1 MKRDV
6 NEYDCVACNVHRRKG
21 DIDDARGTMNWVTV
35 MGFVAGTCTT
45 ISFLPQVIKIVKTR
59 RTEDISLGMYVVFC
73 TGVFLWGLYGVIH
86 GDLPIIVANVIT
98 FLLAVTILALKVK
111 HG

>member
-6 NEYDCVACNVHRRKG
+6 NEYDCVACNVYRRKG